1 MTDLTQ
7 AIADVKAQIDEN
19 LPYSMISDDPLRI
32 AENTILNAVAS
43 GELIPL
49 AEVRAFTVSDGQRL
63 LQKRDVAGVCDDPD
77 LCFENVGS
85 TARCGP
91 CAAKLAAKA
100 GIELN
105 QYTASNP
112 QAMRLQRELAATQAK
127 LIEWQSL
134 QHLVEALSWYGE
146 QARLCRLIHSEGDL
160 GRQALGKDGGKLARA
175 AIEGAK
181 P

>member
-63 LQKRDVAGVCDDPD
+63 LQKRDVAGVVWRTSPSVPVDP
-77 LCFENVGS
+77 
-85 TARCGP
+85 
-91 CAAKLAAKA
+91 
-100 GIELN
+100 
-105 QYTASNP
+105 Q
-112 QAMRLQRELAATQAK
+112 
-127 LIEWQSL
+127 
-134 QHLVEALSWYGE
+134 
-146 QARLCRLIHSEGDL
+146 
-160 GRQALGKDGGKLARA
+160 
-175 AIEGAK
+175 
-181 P
+181 